1 MLHQGMLTFLDGVSH
16 YRWGKCEMSDELEDT
31 LETLENEVMEGMG
44 ENPMRP
50 YKLQF
55 PYQLR
60 FQLVEDA
67 TRTEVTINT
76 ISEEVTFARTR
87 KDALLLKEK
96 NDAFSK
102 EGYTK
107 HIVNWVADRMYH
119 LDLDTCDFS
128 YTDSP
133 DAIEMTDTELE
144 DYAREVIS
152 NA

>member
-1 MLHQGMLTFLDGVSH
+1 
-16 YRWGKCEMSDELEDT
+16 
-31 LETLENEVMEGMG
+31 MG

-60 FQLVEDA
+60 FQLVEDEN
-67 TRTEVTINT
+67 RTEVTLNT
-76 ISEEVTFARTR
+76 ISEEMTFARTR
-87 KDALLLKEK
+87 KDALLQKERS
-96 NDAFSK
+96 DAVSK

-107 HIVNWVADRMYH
+107 HIVNLVAERMYH
-119 LDLDTCDFS
+119 LDLDTCEFS
-128 YTDSP
+128 YTGSP

-152 NA
+152 VAE